1 MKNNKL
7 TNYLK
12 FWIIKFCID
21 LLCGR
26 DCFDLKSMLDGC
38 ILLYFTPFFAFS
50 SWVWFCKLG
59 LSQLNE
65 NALSISFLFTVI
77 PYIRHFLNYRDLLS
91 FVKKLNKW
99 YFLFVHN
106 YHIIKYILWYK
117 LTNKNLLFNI
127 SLWISYFSIKS

>member
-21 LLCGR
+21 LLCDR

-65 NALSISFLFTVI
+65 NALSISFLFICEIVI
-77 PYIRHFLNYRDLLS
+77 FDFKEDLMIWFLLWVIFIHFG
-91 FVKKLNKW
+91 FI
-99 YFLFVHN
+99 LF
-106 YHIIKYILWYK
+106 
-117 LTNKNLLFNI
+117 
-127 SLWISYFSIKS
+127 